1 MRKITSTILF
11 LVFCFSN
18 SINAQEKIA
27 FTAKWQKGKT
37 HSYFFFHNK
46 YNPNNNSYKRN
57 KDSVVVNFKALN
69 TNTEGTLL
77 EMKYD
82 FSKVL
87 LIENEGLKKV
97 VQKIKQTPIELQLD
111 SNGKYQNIKNWQE
124 VKLRCLAEL
133 SSGKSNAPS
142 NDKDIWDYWKTKV
155 NTKEQIEK
163 LFMNDME
170 FFFMLFGSNL
180 VKNKAFD
187 YADEM
192 TYGNDVLPANT
203 RLVVKEDSLDK
214 KVIQVELFTLPDADK
229 AIVQLNQ
236 YRRMA
241 KEQEDNPESMPEK
254 AMFDLQ
260 DFYRYSYHSTNKILN
275 FSTYLRYTRNGS
287 KELVEEYFFKLL
299 P

>member
-1 MRKITSTILF
+1 MRKITLTILF

-18 SINAQEKIA
+18 SINAQEKIV

-37 HSYFFFHNK
+37 YSYFFFYNK
-46 YNPNNNSYKRN
+46 YNPKNSSYKRN
-57 KDSVVVNFKALN
+57 KDSVIVNFEPLN
-69 TNTEGTLL
+69 INSEGALL

-82 FSKVL
+82 FSKVQL
-87 LIENEGLKKV
+87 LKSEGLKKV

-111 SNGKYQNIKNWQE
+111 SNGKYQYIKNWQE
-124 VKLRCLAEL
+124 VRLRCFAEL
-133 SSGKSNAPS
+133 YNGKSNAPK

-163 LFMNDME
+163 LFMDDME

-192 TYGNDVLPANT
+192 TYSNDVLPANT
-203 RLVVKEDSLDK
+203 HLTVKEDSLDN
-214 KVIQVELFTLPDADK
+214 KVLQVELFTLPDAEK
-229 AIVQLNQ
+229 AITQLNQ

-241 KEQEDNPESMPEK
+241 KEQEDNPDIMPEK

-260 DFYRYSYHSTNKILN
+260 DFYKYSYHSTNKVLN

-287 KELVEEYFFKLL
+287 KELIEEWFFRLL